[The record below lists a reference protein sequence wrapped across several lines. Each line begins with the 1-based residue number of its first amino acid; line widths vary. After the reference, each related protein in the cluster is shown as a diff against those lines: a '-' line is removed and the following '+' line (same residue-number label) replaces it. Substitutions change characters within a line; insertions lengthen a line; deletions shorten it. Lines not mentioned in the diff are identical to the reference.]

1 MESSLRN
8 RLTLGPILGAAV
20 IGILFLD
27 HYIERWTTSTQ
38 LPNGLRGV
46 GITVMLMLIVP
57 LAVRELAILFAAKH
71 AKPYRVITSFGC
83 GLLLLHAF
91 LMQFPFFEKYSTPSL
106 ALIIVG
112 GMLTAAYQRALLKKS
127 EDAIV
132 VMAGTVLATL
142 YLGGLCWFL
151 IALRVLTED
160 TIFGSKFVGSTAH
173 VVMILIVVKF
183 TDIGAY
189 FTGRALGKHKLIP
202 WLSPGKTW
210 EGLFGGLVLAG
221 IAGAACAPFIVHLGP
236 TVGAIF
242 GVLIGGVGQLG
253 DLLESMM
260 KRDAAVKDSGKLL
273 PGFGGVMDVIDS
285 PLLAAPFAY
294 VLFALFTR

>member
-20 IGILFLD
+20 IGILVLD
-27 HYIERWTTSTQ
+27 YYVEVWTRSDQ
-38 LPNGLRGV
+38 LPNGLRGA
-46 GITVMLMLIVP
+46 GITVLLMLIVP
-57 LAVRELAILFAAKH
+57 LAVRELAVLFAAKH
-71 AKPYRVITSFGC
+71 AKPYRVITTMGC

-91 LMQFPFFEKYSTPSL
+91 MMQFPFFDRYSTPSL
-106 ALIIVG
+106 ALIVVG

-151 IALRVLTED
+151 VALRVLNGD
-160 TIFGSKFVGSTAH
+160 SIFGSNFVGSTAH

-189 FTGRALGKHKLIP
+189 FAGRAFGKRKLIP

-210 EGLFGGLVLAG
+210 EGLAGGLLLAG
-221 IAGAACAPFIVHLGP
+221 IMGAACAPFVVNLGP